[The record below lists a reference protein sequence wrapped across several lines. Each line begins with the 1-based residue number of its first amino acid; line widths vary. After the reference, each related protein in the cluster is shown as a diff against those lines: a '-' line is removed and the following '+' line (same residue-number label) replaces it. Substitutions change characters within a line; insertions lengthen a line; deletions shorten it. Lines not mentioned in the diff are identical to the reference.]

1 MGYYAKTFHMGT
13 SGKTPLKSRG
23 RNDIQGERQKE
34 ELYLS
39 TGVASIGF

>member
-1 MGYYAKTFHMGT
+1 MGYYAKTFRVGT
-13 SGKTPLKSRG
+13 SEKTSLKNRG

-34 ELYLS
+34 ALYLS